1 MSDAS
6 TGQGAAQTAEPT
18 NGTATSD
25 GPRDDAQWL
34 GAFLLAHRGKTFRI
48 DAGPAW
54 GAALAS
60 ATGALGP
67 SDALVPTDV
76 IDDVV
81 RAVGQASAGA
91 PDGRIP
97 EQHVG

>member
-6 TGQGAAQTAEPT
+6 TGEGAAQTAEPT
-18 NGTATSD
+18 NGTVTSD
-25 GPRDDAQWL
+25 VGPRDDAQWL

-54 GAALAS
+54 GIGPAS
-60 ATGALGP
+60 ATGAI
-67 SDALVPTDV
+67 VPTDV
-76 IDDVV
+76 IDDAV

-91 PDGRIP
+91 PGGRNIP
-97 EQHVG
+97 ERHLG